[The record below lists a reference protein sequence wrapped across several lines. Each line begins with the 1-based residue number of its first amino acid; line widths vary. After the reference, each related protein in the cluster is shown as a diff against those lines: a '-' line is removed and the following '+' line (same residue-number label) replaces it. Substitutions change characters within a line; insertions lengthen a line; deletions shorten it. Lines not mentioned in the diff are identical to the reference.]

1 MNRIYTS
8 DFVKES
14 MRKNGIEKTRKIV
27 YGENYQ
33 YEYIGMA
40 KFINSRQRWCKKNIL
55 KSLISE
61 VTK

>member
-14 MRKNGIEKTRKIV
+14 IVKNGIEATRKIV
-27 YGENYQ
+27 YGEAEQ

-40 KFINSRQRWCKKNIL
+40 KFINSRQRWCKKRIL
-55 KSLISE
+55 KSLI
-61 VTK
+61 KA